1 MRKLIG
7 ILLFSCIITS
17 CTGLDLFNCDDKKS
31 LEKYAYGTHQAIFE
45 NQVLVKEL
53 TGSMATPSYGSI
65 PIYTKVE
72 REDFQALEIS
82 VLIDGEKELIYS
94 QYPLSIVKKDN
105 KTYLGLNKSKCK
117 MVGFNNQ
124 TIKMANSIRILDAKL
139 VEVKKSK
146 IAYSSFIDGVYY
158 PPLEGLTN
166 YADFA
171 LKHGQ
176 ISQAQANAFKAW
188 AAIQ

>member
-1 MRKLIG
+1 MRNFISSLL
-7 ILLFSCIITS
+7 LLFIITS
-17 CTGLDLFNCDDKKS
+17 CSGLDLFNCDDKKS

-45 NQVLVKEL
+45 NQALVKEL

-72 REDFQALEIS
+72 RENFQALEIS
-82 VLIDGEKELIYS
+82 VLVDGVRESIYS
-94 QYPLSIVKKDN
+94 QYPLSVVNIGEN
-105 KTYLGLNKSKCK
+105 SYLGLNKSKCQ
-117 MVGFNNQ
+117 MIGFNNQ
-124 TIKMANSIRILDAKL
+124 TIKIAKSIRILDAKL

-146 IAYSSFIDGVYY
+146 IAYSSFVDGVYY
-158 PPLEGLTN
+158 PPLEDLKN